1 MPMNPQLQNEL
12 ARVLAQRMPREEA
25 PGRPGLVGAFG
36 PQGEPPG
43 LGSMLAAELSKMAE
57 NHPINEMSPLEIA
70 LGFTGATTPAR
81 GIRAYH
87 GSPYKFDK
95 FDFSK
100 IGEGQGA
107 QAYGHG
113 LYAAEAEGVADWTRA
128 GIMKDAQH
136 TKFEVLSE
144 AENAT
149 LPAWVKRSIENDKSV
164 DPMLA
169 DFKSRKED
177 ALWKLSSPDVVQPWL
192 IKENIR
198 GFDKMIA
205 ALSKLKATGNL
216 SQARGGHMYEV
227 NIKADP
233 EDFLDWDAP
242 LSGQSEGIQQAL
254 KDAGLL
260 RNTWAGHLR
269 DLKATGE
276 FVSADRKL
284 NLTGAQFYH
293 DMGAKASASEALR
306 KAGIPGIK
314 YKDQMSRGKE
324 GGTHNYV
331 TFSDDIIEIIRRY
344 GILPLIGGAGGG
356 GLAAAMSGQV
366 FPEGGGA

>member
-1 MPMNPQLQNEL
+1 
-12 ARVLAQRMPREEA
+12 
-25 PGRPGLVGAFG
+25 
-36 PQGEPPG
+36 
-43 LGSMLAAELSKMAE
+43 MLAAELSKMAE

-87 GSPYKFDK
+87 GSPHKFDR
-95 FDFSK
+95 FSMEN
-100 IGEGQGA
+100 IGTGEGA

-113 LYAAEAEGVADWTRA
+113 LYMAEARGTAQNYRDRLNMLQRQRVTYNGQPVDLDTIRGRNIERAKTIGKEKTIKKIEMEMRRWPSSRSRATSLYNIWKASRDEIA
-128 GIMKDAQH
+128 GID
-136 TKFEVLSE
+136 
-144 AENAT
+144 
-149 LPAWVKRSIENDKSV
+149 PARISID
-164 DPMLA
+164 
-169 DFKSRKED
+169 R
-177 ALWKLSSPDVVQPWL
+177 
-192 IKENIR
+192 
-198 GFDKMIA
+198 
-205 ALSKLKATGNL
+205 
-216 SQARGGHMYEV
+216 GHMYEV

-242 LSGQSEGIQQAL
+242 LSAQSEGIQQAL

-306 KAGIPGIK
+306 KAGIKGIK